1 MAAALAEEGWHD
13 PPPSTTSRIRSC
25 ARVVLWRG
33 VAYDVGTDFGWGVST
48 RPSFSPDLT
57 RRELEIV
64 GRDLHCNAV
73 KIGGRDPARIAA
85 AAAQALELGLEVW
98 FSPALFEKSPSDTLR
113 FIVDA
118 ARVAETVRGIGRDK
132 LVFCL
137 GQELTL
143 FMRGILPGH
152 NLLQRFKDPANKEI
166 IRTGSHRP
174 QLNAFLAQASSTV
187 REVFQGPVTYAALP
201 WEGVD
206 WSPFDMAG
214 VDHYWDV
221 RIQDR
226 YLEMLQPFFASG
238 KPVVVTG
245 TGSRAYQ
252 GAHSTGTLG
261 FGVIDP
267 RTLFL
272 HTLPLVGRFIRPR
285 LKGSY
290 VRDEGEQARRLTQV
304 LSLLDEAHVAGVF
317 VDTFVEYNSPYS
329 EDPRYD
335 LDMSALSLVKTYER
349 GRGTTYPEM
358 SWEPKQ
364 AFRAVAKYYST
375 ES

>member
-1 MAAALAEEGWHD
+1 MN
-13 PPPSTTSRIRSC
+13 
-25 ARVVLWRG
+25 WRG
-33 VAYDVGTDFGWGVST
+33 VAYDVGTDYGWGPST
-48 RPSFSPDLT
+48 RPNFSSEVS
-57 RRELEIV
+57 RRELEIIA
-64 GRDLHCNAV
+64 RDLHCNAV
-73 KIGGRDPARIAA
+73 KIGGRDPARIATA
-85 AAAQALELGLEVW
+85 ATQALDLGLEVW
-98 FSPALFEKSPSDTLR
+98 FCPFLVERNPSETHR

-118 ARVAETVRGIGRDK
+118 ARTAERVRGSGGDK

-137 GQELTL
+137 GQELIL
-143 FMRGILPGH
+143 FMRGILPGR
-152 NLLQRFKDPANKEI
+152 NLLHRFRDPANKEI

-174 QLNAFLAQASSTV
+174 QLNAFLAEASSAV
-187 REVFQGPVTYAALP
+187 REVFHGPLTYAALP

-206 WSPFDMAG
+206 WGPFDIAG

-267 RTLFL
+267 RSLFL
-272 HTLPLVGRFIRPR
+272 HSLPLIGRFVRPR
-285 LKGSY
+285 LKGPY

-304 LSLLDEAHVAGVF
+304 LSLLDEARVAGVF

-329 EDPRYD
+329 ENPRYD
-335 LDMSALSLVKTYER
+335 LDMSALSLVKTYEH
-349 GRGTTYPEM
+349 GHGATYPEM
-358 SWEPKQ
+358 SWEPKE